1 MKLVIDTNRL
11 VAALIKSSVTREIIL
26 SDKFDLYSP
35 DYILTEIERNR
46 DFIIKKAKINIKDFE
61 EILLTLLYHIH
72 LVPFKEFKDNY
83 MEAFKIMSEVDPD
96 DTTFLALGLALKVDG
111 IWTEDNDFNNQ
122 KILKVYSTKDLL
134 EMMEKL

>member
-96 DTTFLALGLALKVDG
+96 DTTFLALGLTLKVDG